1 MILGELWWRLR
12 LFVQRDRFNAE
23 LDEEMRTHMEL
34 LAESLGGQEGVGVK
48 EASLAAR
55 RQFGNPTSL
64 KEASRDTWGTRWA
77 EDLVRDIGFAARRLR
92 KAPWFA
98 AVAVCSIALG
108 IGANTAIF
116 SLIDAILWRM
126 VPVKDPRT
134 LMSVS
139 AKDGS
144 RIISTGFGY
153 KMYQAMRSRS
163 TLTDVALYGPLTL
176 SVSIDGSFEP
186 SVNGQMV
193 SGNYFSV
200 VGVTPAAGRAI
211 GLDDDRIPDG
221 HPVAVI
227 SYAYWR
233 RRFGLDPST
242 VGRPISIS
250 GKPCTVIG
258 ITPPEF
264 FGVEVGT
271 APDIFVPWMMK
282 PTVMPTAP
290 GFDSRGGGGGPVLA
304 RLKPGSDPRQ
314 AMAELDSIYLQEI
327 PPYRPDLTKLSPEAK
342 KRLLEL
348 VALDPHI
355 SLVPVGGLS
364 DLRRQYSQP
373 LFILMMAVGVL
384 LLIACAN
391 TANLL
396 LARAA
401 ARKPEIT
408 MRLALGASR
417 SRLVFQLLI
426 ESLVLAVL
434 GGACGVLLASW
445 ATKLLVVYMSAGR
458 NPIVI
463 DLSPDLR
470 VLSFTAAVSMLTAI
484 LFGLAPALRATRV
497 DLALSLKGAGTLVSA
512 RGRFG
517 PGRTLAVTQVAL
529 SLLLLFGAG
538 LFARSLEN
546 LSGDTRSTSG
556 ENVLTLRVEP
566 RDNEARPRK
575 ELDGI
580 YRDLIRRVE
589 EISGVRVVSMA
600 EMTPTLNG
608 PGTFEGISLPSGL
621 YSEPIGVF
629 ETYPNYFAAA
639 GIPLLAGRDL
649 TPADLDVNSPTVCVV
664 NEIFVRR
671 FYPGENPLGKDCGN
685 KGRVVGVVH
694 DFRVMNP
701 GGVIQPMTYRAYVHC
716 HTGKAPLFLYVR
728 TAGTPIAILSRIREE
743 VRATDP
749 AVPQSEAHTLAQEMD
764 AALVRERMIA
774 TLSGLFSVLALLL
787 TCIGLYGLLAF
798 AVVQRTGEVG
808 IRMAL
813 GATHGSVLWMVLREA
828 LLLAMAG
835 IAIGVPAAFAAGRVV
850 SRRIPDLLF
859 GLKATD
865 PVTLLSAASLLL
877 VVAGVAAYIP
887 ARRASH
893 VDPMAALRNE

>member
-1 MILGELWWRLR
+1 MTAGELWRRLR
-12 LFVQRDRFNAE
+12 LFLQRDRFNAE
-23 LDEEMRTHMEL
+23 LEEEMRTHLEL

-55 RQFGNPTSL
+55 RQFGNPTFL

-77 EDLVRDIGFAARRLR
+77 EDLFRDIGFAARQLR

-98 AVAVCSIALG
+98 AVAICSIALG

-116 SLIDAILWRM
+116 SLIDTILLRM
-126 VPVKDPRT
+126 VPVRDPRT
-134 LMSVS
+134 LMALATKNGDKVF
-139 AKDGS
+139 
-144 RIISTGFGY
+144 TEFGY
-153 KMYQAMRSRS
+153 KTYQAIRSRTTFS
-163 TLTDVALYGPLTL
+163 DVALYHPLNL
-176 SVSIDGSFEP
+176 NVSIDGSLEP
-186 SVNGQMV
+186 TVSGQMV

-200 VGVTPAAGRAI
+200 VGVNPAAGRAI
-211 GLDDDRIPDG
+211 GLGDDRIPDG
-221 HPVAVI
+221 DPVAMI
-227 SYAYWR
+227 SYAYWK
-233 RRFGLDPST
+233 RRFGIAPST
-242 VGRPISIS
+242 VGRTISIS
-250 GKPCTVIG
+250 GKPFTIIG
-258 ITPPEF
+258 VTPPEF

-271 APDIFVPWMMK
+271 APDVFVPLTMQ
-282 PTVMPTAP
+282 PTVMPATP
-290 GFDSRGGGGGPVLA
+290 EFEGRPHGPFLLA
-304 RLKPGSDPRQ
+304 RVKPGRDPRQ
-314 AMAELDSIYLQEI
+314 ATAELDSIYVQEI
-327 PPYRPDLTKLSPEAK
+327 PRYRPELQPDWSKLTPELK
-342 KRLLEL
+342 KRLQ
-348 VALDPHI
+348 VAADPHI
-355 SLVPVGGLS
+355 SLVPVGALS
-364 DLRRQYSQP
+364 DLRGQYSQP

-417 SRLVFQLLI
+417 SRLIFQLLI

-434 GGACGVLLASW
+434 GGACGILLASW

-463 DLSPDLR
+463 DLNPDLR
-470 VLSFTAAVSMLTAI
+470 VLSFTAAVSMLTGI

-497 DLALSLKGAGTLVSA
+497 DLAPSLKGAGTLVSA

-517 PGRTLAVTQVAL
+517 PGRALAVTQVAL

-538 LFARSLEN
+538 LFTRSLQN

-556 ENVLTLRVEP
+556 DNVLTLRVLDP
-566 RDNEARPRK
+566 FRGREAGPRK
-575 ELDGI
+575 ELDVI

-589 EISGVRVVSMA
+589 EIPGVRVASMA
-600 EMTPTLNG
+600 EMAPTLSG
-608 PGTFEGISLPSGL
+608 PGNMAQLPNGL
-621 YSEPIGVF
+621 YSEAIGVF
-629 ETYPNYFAAA
+629 EIYPNYFAAA

-649 TPADLDVNSPTVCVV
+649 ANSDLDANSPTVCVV
-664 NEIFVRR
+664 NETLVRR
-671 FYPGENPLGKDCGN
+671 FYPGEDPLGKDCGEN
-685 KGRVVGVVH
+685 GRIVGVVH
-694 DFRVMNP
+694 DLRLMNP
-701 GGVIQPMTYRAYVHC
+701 GGVIQPMIYRAFLHS
-716 HTGKAPLFLYVR
+716 HTGRSPLFLYVR
-728 TAGTPIAILSRIREE
+728 TAGTPIAILPRIREE

-749 AVPQSEAHTLAQEMD
+749 AVPRSEAHTLAQEMD

-798 AVVQRTGEVG
+798 AVVQRAGEVG

-835 IAIGVPAAFAAGRVV
+835 IAIGVPAALAAGRVV

-865 PVTLLSAASLLL
+865 PVTLVSAASLLL

-893 VDPMAALRNE
+893 VDPMVALRNE